1 MSQRCVVLT
10 GMMGAGKTEVGE
22 MLADNLG
29 YEFVDTDALIEK
41 RAKKK
46 ITKIFEEHGEEFFRD
61 LESEIVQ
68 DLAGKK
74 NSVISVGGGACIREV
89 NQLILKSLGHVVY
102 LKASAR
108 ELYYRLKN
116 DTTRPLL
123 RVENPQQAFA
133 ELLAQRKDTY
143 EKTANIT
150 IDTEQLSVDEVVDE
164 LIDHLAR
171 LTVETQYED

>member
-22 MLADNLG
+22 LLAENLG
-29 YEFVDTDALIEK
+29 YTFIDTDHLIEK

-46 ITKIFEEHGEEFFRD
+46 ITQIFEEHGEEFFRD
-61 LESEIVQ
+61 MESEVIQSLV
-68 DLAGKK
+68 GTK
-74 NSVISVGGGACIREV
+74 NAVVSVGGGACIREV
-89 NQLILKSLGHVVY
+89 NRLVFKGLGHVVY

-123 RVENPQQAFA
+123 RVENPQEAFKT
-133 ELLAQRKDTY
+133 LLAER
-143 EKTANIT
+143 EKFYTDAANIT
-150 IDTEQLSVDEVVDE
+150 IDTEHLSIDEVTDE

-171 LTVETQYED
+171 LTVETQFE